1 MLADVFQVPTYYIQY
16 IHTVIHTFILH
27 KYTCIHAYTEHP
39 MDYLFGLF
47 IDVTLTRPADRGNV
61 VRATELLLSILAVL
75 STDTGTR
82 H

>member
-1 MLADVFQVPTYYIQY
+1 
-16 IHTVIHTFILH
+16 
-27 KYTCIHAYTEHP
+27 

-75 STDTGTR
+75 STGTGTR
-82 H
+82 R